1 LGRRRIANE
10 IKMKKV
16 ALITGGARGIGF
28 GIAQALARA
37 GCDLV
42 LCGMRAPAAVE
53 EAVAPLRSS
62 GVEVLYVRANIAD
75 SLARRDLVEA
85 VRNRFGRL
93 NLLINNAGIAPK
105 IRADILDAT
114 EESFDEVLNTNLR
127 GPYFLTQAVAKWMI
141 EQRKADDAFWGC
153 VINISSISAEVAS
166 INRGEYC
173 ISKAGVAMATK
184 LWATRLGEFNIPV
197 YEVRPGII
205 KTDMT
210 SGVATKYDQLLS
222 SGLTVQPRWGTP
234 EDVGQAVAALARG
247 DFPYSSGSVFMVD
260 GGLSVQRL

>member
-1 LGRRRIANE
+1 
-10 IKMKKV
+10 MKKV

-28 GIAQALARA
+28 GIAQALAGT

-42 LCGMRAPAAVE
+42 LCGMRAPEAVE
-53 EAVAPLRSS
+53 EAIAQLRSL
-62 GVEVLYVRANIAD
+62 GGDVLYVRANIAD
-75 SLARRDLVEA
+75 TLARRDLVEA
-85 VRNRFGRL
+85 VRSRFGRI
-93 NLLINNAGIAPK
+93 NLLINNAGIGPK

-114 EESFDEVLNTNLR
+114 EESFDEVLGTNLR
-127 GPYFLTQAVAKWMI
+127 GPYFLTQSVANWMI
-141 EQRKADDAFWGC
+141 EQRNADAAFWGC
-153 VINISSISAEVAS
+153 VVNISSISADVAS

-184 LWATRLGEFNIPV
+184 LWATRLGEFDIPV

-210 SGVATKYDQLLS
+210 AGVAAKYDQLLS
-222 SGLTVQPRWGTP
+222 SGLTIQPRLGTP
-234 EDVGQAVAALARG
+234 ADVAQAVAALARG

-260 GGLSVQRL
+260 GGLTVQRI

>member
-1 LGRRRIANE
+1 
-10 IKMKKV
+10 MKKV

-28 GIAQALARA
+28 GIAQALARS

-42 LCGMRAPAAVE
+42 LCGMRPLEAAE
-53 EAVAPLRSS
+53 EAITQLRSS
-62 GVEVLYVRANIAD
+62 GAEVLYVRANIAD
-75 SLARRDLVEA
+75 TIARRDLIEA
-85 VRNRFGRL
+85 VRSRFGRI
-93 NLLINNAGIAPK
+93 NLLINNAGIGPK

-114 EESFDEVLNTNLR
+114 EESFDEVLGTNLR
-127 GPYFLTQAVAKWMI
+127 GPYFLTQSVAKWMI
-141 EQRKADDAFWGC
+141 EQRNADPTFWGS
-153 VINISSISAEVAS
+153 VVNVSSISADVAS

-173 ISKAGVAMATK
+173 ISKAGVAMATR

-210 SGVATKYDQLLS
+210 SGVAAKYDQLLT

-234 EDVGQAVAALARG
+234 EDVGLAVAALARG